1 MAMARVRAPV
11 PGLAQGLVPEWVR
24 AQALATDWALAM
36 AQAQDLVQGLEP
48 ALAPGWGRAP
58 DRDRDWA
65 QDWAM
70 VMAMVMEKAPD
81 QSRPANHRIHRRPH
95 WGRRALRAAVVAL
108 AQSRPVGVVAR

>member
-1 MAMARVRAPV
+1 MVQVPV
-11 PGLAQGLVPEWVR
+11 PGLAQGLVPELAQ
-24 AQALATDWALAM
+24 AQALATDRALAM

-48 ALAPGWGRAP
+48 ALAPGWERVP

-65 QDWAM
+65 QGWVM
-70 VMAMVMEKAPD
+70 VMAKAPD
-81 QSRPANHRIHRRPH
+81 QRRPANHPIHRRPH